1 MIFPDKKIVK
11 SIKKQYPV
19 GIRVELIYMQD
30 IQAPPI
36 GTKGTVYG
44 VDDTGSIKVHWDNGS
59 NLNLIYNE
67 DKCKIIYDK
76 K

>member
-67 DKCKIIYDK
+67 DKCKIIYDTK
-76 K
+76 